1 MRVVFAMVLLVGV
14 GLAGFAVYM
23 AQGFIQQMTAERD
36 MLLAARA
43 QAKPTVEIYAV
54 TEAKDYG
61 EMITPEHVTR
71 ILWQEDSLPEGY
83 FSEPMDL
90 FPKGKEQERIVL
102 RRMEAFEP
110 ILAVKVTGP
119 GEDAGITNRLGKG
132 MRAFAISVDVAS
144 GVSGFLRPSDRV
156 DVYWTGR
163 ARENEIT
170 KLIETSIKII
180 AVDQVSDSGR
190 SAPMVARTVTVEVSP
205 QQVAALAQ
213 AATTGRLSLSLVGA
227 EDDSIASVED
237 VDQRLLLGLVDEPVA
252 ETPAAPVAAVE
263 PKRCTMKMRRGGA
276 VVFQEIP
283 CSD

>member
-1 MRVVFAMVLLVGV
+1 MRVVFALVLLVGV
-14 GLAGFAVYM
+14 GLAGFAVFM

-43 QAKPTVEIYAV
+43 QVKPTVEIFAV
-54 TEAKDYG
+54 TEAKNYG
-61 EMITPEHVTR
+61 DTLTPEHVKR
-71 ILWQEDSLPEGY
+71 ILWQKDSLPQGF
-83 FSEPMDL
+83 FSDPAIL
-90 FPKGKEQERIVL
+90 FPQGQKQERVVL

-110 ILAVKVTGP
+110 ILAAKVTNP
-119 GEDAGITNRLGKG
+119 GEDAGITNRLAKG

-163 ARENEIT
+163 ARDTEIT

-180 AVDQVSDSGR
+180 AVDQVSDTGR
-190 SAPMVARTVTVEVSP
+190 SAPMVARTVTVEVNP

-213 AATTGRLSLSLVGA
+213 AGTTGRLTLSLVGA
-227 EDDSIASVED
+227 ADDSVASVED

-252 ETPAAPVAAVE
+252 QAPAPVAAAK
-263 PKRCTMKMRRGGA
+263 PKVCTMKMRRGGA